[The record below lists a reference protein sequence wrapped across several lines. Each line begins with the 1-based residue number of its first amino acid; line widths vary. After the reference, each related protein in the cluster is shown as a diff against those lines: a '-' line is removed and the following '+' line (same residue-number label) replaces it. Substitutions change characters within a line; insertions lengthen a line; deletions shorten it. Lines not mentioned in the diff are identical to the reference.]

1 MVITSA
7 LTVTTKVVGIC
18 TMTIMLTKMKIVENV
33 NNRRHHHHHQWR
45 RRVHVDGMSL
55 RQVLLLF
62 TTTTTMTMMMMMLT
76 VVDGFG
82 VDNMLIMPRGRICS
96 PKPTMTNIMWI
107 KSTTTFTS
115 SYDGSGAT
123 TLLRLSNNNDNDKV
137 DDIDN
142 DDSSSDSGIEIE
154 NDESEESLESLSILD
169 KINKFLDTPILDAN
183 NRSNQG
189 QLSELLKEF
198 VRDEPEL
205 AQVTFSAIVVALL
218 FLIFKLL
225 FG

>member
-1 MVITSA
+1 MRCSNDKGGRI
-7 LTVTTKVVGIC
+7 
-18 TMTIMLTKMKIVENV
+18 
-33 NNRRHHHHHQWR
+33 
-45 RRVHVDGMSL
+45 HVDGMSL
-55 RQVLLLF
+55 RQVLLLLYTT
-62 TTTTTMTMMMMMLT
+62 TTTTTMMMMMTTTTTTMMMMLT

-82 VDNMLIMPRGRICS
+82 IDNMRMMPTGRIS
-96 PKPTMTNIMWI
+96 TLKPTMTKIMLI
-107 KSTTTFTS
+107 KSTTTSTS
-115 SYDGSGAT
+115 SSYGTSGAI
-123 TLLRLSNNNDNDKV
+123 TLLRLSNNND
-137 DDIDN
+137 DDN
-142 DDSSSDSGIEIE
+142 VSSDSGIENE
-154 NDESEESLESLSILD
+154 NESEEELESLSILD